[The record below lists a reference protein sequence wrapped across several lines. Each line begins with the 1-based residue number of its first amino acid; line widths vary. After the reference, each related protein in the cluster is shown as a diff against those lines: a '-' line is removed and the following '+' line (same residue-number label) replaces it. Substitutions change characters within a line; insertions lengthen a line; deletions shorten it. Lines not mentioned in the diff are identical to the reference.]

1 MTKPMRRSS
10 WLRTS
15 LRNVIMNA
23 RTSVVV
29 TVALLPSLITQ
40 VFAYFNHVTPVQWII
55 GLLVTMGAVFTLF
68 LYLEARAVPR
78 DASGFIRGT
87 LDPGQIR
94 RIHGLVTVVS
104 NMQKP
109 GTRAA
114 QTLIQGLPNLE
125 VVHCITCDGDDGAHE
140 VQLLRE
146 WIVQQGRRLDVRALD
161 TTPDRLRFDESS
173 AQRLGD
179 ELQFVHDPDRLI
191 IDITADSQ
199 LMGLTLYLA
208 AAQRR
213 LPITYVPSARE
224 GYPGEKFAL
233 SVIRD
238 PQGLFSEDSADTAGA

>member
-1 MTKPMRRSS
+1 MTKPTRRRN

-15 LRNVIMNA
+15 LHNVIMNA

-29 TVALLPSLITQ
+29 TVALLPSLIAQ
-40 VFAYFNHVTPVQWII
+40 VFAYFNHVTPVQWIVS
-55 GLLVTMGAVFTLF
+55 LSATMVAVFLLF

-78 DASGFIRGT
+78 DASGFIRGA
-87 LDPGQIR
+87 LDQEQIS

-109 GTRAA
+109 GTRVV

-125 VVHCITCDGDDGAHE
+125 VIYCVTCEGDDDARE
-140 VQLLRE
+140 LQLLRQ
-146 WIVQQGRRLDVRALD
+146 WVTQQGRQLDVRALN
-161 TTPDRLRFDESS
+161 TTPDRLRFDEAST
-173 AQRLGD
+173 QRLGD
-179 ELQFVHDPDRLI
+179 ELQFVHEAGRLI

-208 AAQRR
+208 GAQQGF
-213 LPITYVPSARE
+213 PVTYVPSANV
-224 GYPGEKFAL
+224 GHPGEEFAL

-238 PQGLFSEDSADTAGA
+238 PQGLFSEDPAAMSS